1 MRVRMMV
8 VALAM
13 VLAALSVAVVTAMQ
27 GPATTA
33 AQGAPVTSGPV
44 IGPSG

>member
-8 VALAM
+8 LALAT
-13 VLAALSVAVVTAMQ
+13 VLGALSVAAVTAMQ

-33 AQGAPVTSGPV
+33 AQGAPVVSGPV
-44 IGPSG
+44 LGPPG